1 MTCNLSCS
9 FNEYTYATMA
19 NTLKDDNSDILNKS
33 IHNQNS
39 VMNASHNLHSSI
51 SEVSFGTPS

>member
-1 MTCNLSCS
+1 
-9 FNEYTYATMA
+9 MA